1 MATQTL
7 PRTDLPGQEALKSA
21 LDRAIADGDG
31 IALAVID
38 VDHVAALFH
47 RYGPHIVS
55 RVLDTLASILSETA
69 PGEAYGLSGD
79 EYAIRMPGMSLERAF
94 LRMEDLRRQVADAR
108 EQFGLPD
115 NEAVTVT
122 VGVAHSPR
130 DARDEEALMRAA
142 VAALLGAKELGGNQV
157 ALAPSGE
164 MVMKSCYYSAASL
177 RHLKAL
183 AERLGRKESV
193 LLREALDDLL
203 RRHSP
208 S

>member
-1 MATQTL
+1 MKTQTVQL
-7 PRTDLPGQEALKSA
+7 TDLADREALKSA

-31 IALAVID
+31 VALAVLD
-38 VDHVAALFH
+38 VDRATALFD
-47 RYGPHIVS
+47 RFGPDAGRRI
-55 RVLDTLASILSETA
+55 LDTLASILTEAA
-69 PGEAYGLSGD
+69 PGEAYQLSGD
-79 EYAIRMPGMSLERAF
+79 EFAIRMPGMSLERAF
-94 LRMEDLRRQVADAR
+94 LRMEELRCQVADAR
-108 EQFGLPD
+108 KQFGLPD
-115 NEAVTVT
+115 GQVTVT

-130 DARDEEALMRAA
+130 DARDEESLTRAA
-142 VAALLGAKELGGNQV
+142 FAALLGAKELGGNQV

-203 RRHSP
+203 RRYS
-208 S
+208 SS